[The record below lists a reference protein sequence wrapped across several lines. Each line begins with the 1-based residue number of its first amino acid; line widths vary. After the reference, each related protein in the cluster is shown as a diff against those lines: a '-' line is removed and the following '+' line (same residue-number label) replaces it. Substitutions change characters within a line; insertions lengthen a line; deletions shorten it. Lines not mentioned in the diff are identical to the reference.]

1 METVEIFGKV
11 RYDNTKIR
19 RVCAERG
26 MNMSKCVLI
35 CDDNPAISKSLIGY
49 FQEEGIRVVCAA
61 TGAEAFRCIES
72 EKPDMMI
79 LDIMLPDTSGR
90 DVCLEIRKSSDMP
103 ILMLSAKGDEIE
115 RIIGLQI
122 GADDYVT
129 KPFSPHEVFL
139 RAKKLLKRVGDTSAQ
154 RKYQLAELTVYP
166 DSFEAYIGEERIRLS
181 AKEFRILA
189 YLMAHAGNVITREHL
204 INAVWGFE
212 YAGELRMVDTVITR
226 LRHKLFEEA
235 REVHFEISTV
245 FGVGYKIEELR

>member
-1 METVEIFGKV
+1 MP
-11 RYDNTKIR
+11 
-19 RVCAERG
+19 
-26 MNMSKCVLI
+26 KCVLI

-49 FQEEGIRVVCAA
+49 FKEEGIRVVCAA
-61 TGAEAFRCIES
+61 TGAETFACLES

-79 LDIMLPDTSGR
+79 LDVMLPDISGR
-90 DVCLEIRKSSDMP
+90 DICLEIRKTSDMP
-103 ILMLSAKGDEIE
+103 ILMLSAKGEEID

-139 RAKKLLKRVGDTSAQ
+139 RAKRLMKRLGDTSAQ

-189 YLMAHAGNVITREHL
+189 YLMAHAGNVITREHI
-204 INAVWGFE
+204 INAVWGIE

-226 LRHKLFEEA
+226 LRHKLFEEP
-235 REVHFEISTV
+235 RDVHFEISTV
-245 FGVGYKIEELR
+245 FGVGYKIEEVR